1 MKKTIRL
8 LSCLFLLF
16 ALFANALPCGP
27 GYVSPVFDVRRAPE
41 FPYTD
46 FAAGNLG
53 IIKPT
58 FERSVLFAAY
68 RYING
73 GAFSADEQK
82 ALIDI
87 WKARFR
93 NEGTDDRSVDEAV
106 KAWVEKRKDVAD
118 KEEKLPEIYVERE
131 YGGYDFFPNCAA
143 NAFET
148 ATETLSSRI
157 GSYGAE
163 DVNVKH
169 WLTAQDIVFANCA
182 SGKQSP
188 EPLVPGMPEWLQKD
202 RAYQIAAAAFYSLD
216 FEKAKSIF
224 REIALDYDSPWRE
237 TADYLVG
244 RTLIRQ
250 ASMTEDPDRVK
261 RYYEEA
267 EEHFR
272 SFSPSTNKFTDSVE
286 GMLGMIKYRLRPEER
301 VQELANILRS
311 SGSRNFRQ
319 ELIDLTWL
327 LSGFEQ
333 KILSDRERDRLQEIV
348 ATIKPASNGE
358 EPKLTPEQQN
368 ALRRLKEVNE
378 RTPGPQYIETMN
390 VTASSEKKSD
400 TDLVFIIHSEDF
412 SRSWRIYVSTDA
424 NDADALAETERVVGE
439 PLSERMKD
447 EVRRGRQNAYTG
459 QFSQRRS
466 SGRRN
471 YLYSDESLRI
481 AMLPDFLKNN
491 DLTDWLFAYQI
502 QGDEAYR
509 YSLER
514 YRQTSSPL
522 WLMTAL
528 SKANRS
534 SAELEL
540 LLKDAERADRH
551 SPSYPTIGYH
561 AARLLI
567 EQGKSAEAKKLI
579 EDIFAYSADIPVS
592 SANQLDNLRQGLAE
606 TLDDFLRFSLRRP
619 FTFDFSGSF
628 GSVDEI
634 IEEMKRNYNPEY
646 NKEGR
651 EAYEREVEEQFRNE
665 KEWRDRVMFDGR
677 TVNTIN
683 QFFSLSLLIEA
694 SNSDRLPPYLRE
706 RFVVAAWTRA
716 VLLDDTA
723 TATRLA
729 PEVVKYHPDLAESL
743 RFIQIANGP
752 AARRNATLYMLVK
765 NPKLTPFIEG
775 GLGKA
780 NNDPDPWDT
789 DNWWCEP
796 YDEVYDEETEN
807 TVNRSS
813 IKPPAFITPAHK
825 AAVDR
830 EREKLKGF
838 GDATTY
844 LGNRVLEWAR
854 RSPNDARI
862 PESLY
867 VMHTANG
874 WSKWSC
880 GGNFELQ
887 KEIGEL
893 LKRRYPNSPW
903 TRKLISEEAEQ

>member
-8 LSCLFLLF
+8 LSCLFLLL

-27 GYVSPVFDVRRAPE
+27 GYVSPVFSVRFAPE
-41 FPYTD
+41 FPYTG

-58 FERSVLFAAY
+58 FDRSVLFAAY

-82 ALIDI
+82 ALIDV

-106 KAWVEKRKDVAD
+106 KAWVEKRKEVAG

-148 ATETLSSRI
+148 AAETLSSRI

-169 WLTAQDIVFANCA
+169 WLAAQDIVFANCA

-188 EPLVPGMPEWLQKD
+188 EPSVPGMPEWLQKD
-202 RAYQIAAAAFYSLD
+202 RSYQMAAAAFYSLD
-216 FEKAKSIF
+216 LEKAIGIF

-250 ASMTEDPDRVK
+250 ASMTEDPDRTK

-267 EEHFR
+267 EEHFH

-286 GMLGMIKYRLRPEER
+286 GMLGMIKYRIRPEER
-301 VQELANILRS
+301 VQELANTLTG
-311 SGSRNFRQ
+311 SGSRNFKQ
-319 ELIDLTWL
+319 ELIDFTWL
-327 LSGFEQ
+327 LSGFEE
-333 KILSDRERDRLQEIV
+333 KILSDRERDRLEEIV

-358 EPKLTPEQQN
+358 EPKLTPEQAD
-368 ALRRLKEVNE
+368 ALRRLKDVNE
-378 RTPGPQYIETMN
+378 RTPQPQYIETMN

-400 TDLVFIIHSEDF
+400 TDLVFIIHSEDY
-412 SRSWRIYVSTDA
+412 SKSWRIYVPSDA

-447 EVRRGRQNAYTG
+447 EARRGRQNAYTG

-466 SGRRN
+466 SGRGG
-471 YLYSDESLRI
+471 YLYSDESLGI
-481 AMLPDFLKNN
+481 AMLPGFLKNN
-491 DLTDWLFAYQI
+491 DLTDWLFAYRI
-502 QGDEAYR
+502 PGDEAYS
-509 YSLER
+509 YALER
-514 YRQTSSPL
+514 YKQTSSQL

-528 SKANRS
+528 SKANSR
-534 SAELEL
+534 SAELEM
-540 LLKDAERADRH
+540 LLKDAGSSDRH

-567 EQGKSAEAKKLI
+567 EQGKYTEAKKLI
-579 EDIFAYSADIPVS
+579 EDIFAYSGNIPVS
-592 SANQLDNLRQGLAE
+592 AANQLDSLRQGLTE
-606 TLDDFLRFSLRRP
+606 TLDDFLRYSLRRP

-646 NKEGR
+646 NKDGR
-651 EAYEREVEEQFRNE
+651 EAYEREIEEQFRNE
-665 KEWRDRVMFDGR
+665 REWSDRVMFDGR

-716 VLLDDTA
+716 ALLDDTA
-723 TATRLA
+723 TAVRLA
-729 PEVVKYHPDLAESL
+729 PEVVKYHPDLAEPL
-743 RFIQIANGP
+743 RFIQIANGA

-775 GLGKA
+775 GLGKL

-796 YDEVYDEETEN
+796 YDEVYDEEAED
-807 TVNRSS
+807 TVKRSA
-813 IKPPAFITPAHK
+813 IKLPAFITPAQK
-825 AAVDR
+825 AAVDNER
-830 EREKLKGF
+830 ERLKGV
-838 GDATTY
+838 GDAPAY
-844 LGNRVLEWAR
+844 LGKRVLEWAR
-854 RSPNDARI
+854 RSPGDARV

-867 VMHTANG
+867 IMHTANS

-880 GGNFELQ
+880 GSNFELQ